1 MLKDG
6 KYAAW
11 FRTSRGE
18 GTGIVHLE
26 NGKISGGD
34 STVAYGGSYEID
46 EDRFTATLTTRRH
59 SAGPPTVFGIDEV
72 EVTLTGTFNGRMAS
86 CSGTAEQA
94 PGVVF
99 EATLFVG
106 QDKSAESDMKR
117 AAVNFNADKL
127 PKGSDRRW
135 RAPNPFARGLSRS

>member
-34 STVAYGGSYEID
+34 SIFAYGGLYEID

-99 EATLFVG
+99 EATLFLG
-106 QDKSAESDMKR
+106 QDQSPESDRKR
-117 AAVNFNADKL
+117 AAVKFDAGKL
-127 PKGSDRRW
+127 PKGSDSRYHAR
-135 RAPNPFARGLSRS
+135 NPFTRGSSRI

>member
-18 GTGIVHLE
+18 GTGIVHLA

-34 STVAYGGSYEID
+34 SIFTYGGSYEID

-106 QDKSAESDMKR
+106 QDQSPESHMKR

>member
-6 KYAAW
+6 KYGAW
-11 FRTSRGE
+11 FRTSRDE
-18 GTGIVHLE
+18 GTGIVHLT

-34 STVAYGGSYEID
+34 SIFTYGGSYEID

-106 QDKSAESDMKR
+106 QDQSPESHMKR

-135 RAPNPFARGLSRS
+135 HERNPFARGLSRS

>member
-1 MLKDG
+1 MLNDG

-18 GTGIVHLE
+18 GTGIVHLA

-34 STVAYGGSYEID
+34 SIFTYGGSYEID
-46 EDRFTATLTTRRH
+46 EDRFTAMLTTRRH

-72 EVTLTGTFNGRMAS
+72 EVKLTGTFNRIMAS
-86 CSGTAEQA
+86 CSGTAKQA

-99 EATLFVG
+99 EATLFLG
-106 QDKSAESDMKR
+106 QDESPESDTKR
-117 AAVNFNADKL
+117 AVVTFDAGKL
-127 PKGSDRRW
+127 PRGSDNRW